1 MNNGLKVAMP
11 LIEGLKERGRI
22 SYALRRVPEG
32 RIARLLPCPDS
43 PQPGDIV
50 LAELEKI
57 GKNTKLEL
65 TNGRRCHL
73 HEGDHLAVVFGNRY
87 ATMQFEGYA
96 RADGTRCDLLSMG
109 GVCGHVASKHAGV
122 MEPSKLR
129 LLGAIGDHLGHP
141 LRLREFGL
149 APLRDLNPPHVI
161 VVCGTSMEAG
171 KTYTAA
177 NLIKGLQRQGYYVA
191 GVKLTGTATGRD
203 TWSMLD
209 AGACVALD
217 FVDGGYPS
225 TYLCT
230 AQELLSLYDLLIQHA
245 ASRQAQIAV
254 VEIADG
260 LLQRETAALLQ
271 SERFTSS
278 VGAWLFAAGDPMG
291 AAAGV
296 RILRDWGI
304 EPLAVSGLVSMSPLC
319 RTEVEAA
326 TGLPCVTA
334 KEVQCRG
341 FNARVMEVVPRLIPA
356 SSTASE
362 SAAA

>member
-1 MNNGLKVAMP
+1 MNNGLKGAVP
-11 LIEGLKERGRI
+11 FLEEVKTRGRI
-22 SYALRRVPEG
+22 AYAMRRVPEG

-57 GKNTKLEL
+57 GKNSRLEL
-65 TNGRRCHL
+65 PNGRRCHL

-109 GVCGHVASKHAGV
+109 GVCGHVASKHASV
-122 MEPSKLR
+122 VEPSKLR
-129 LLGAIGDHLGHP
+129 LLGAIGDDFGHP
-141 LRLREFGL
+141 LRLRDFAV
-149 APLRDLNPPHVI
+149 APVHDLNPPHVI

-177 NLIKGLQRQGYYVA
+177 CLVKGLQQQGYSVA
-191 GVKLTGTATGRD
+191 GIKLTGTATGRD

-209 AGACVALD
+209 AGARVALD

-230 AQELLSLYDLLIQHA
+230 AEELLSLYDLLIHYA
-245 ASRQAQIAV
+245 ASQQAQVAV

-278 VGAWLFAAGDPMG
+278 VGAWLFAAGDPLG

-304 EPLAVSGLVSMSPLC
+304 GPLAVSGIVSMSPLG
-319 RTEVEAA
+319 RKEVEVA

-341 FNARVMEVVPRLIPA
+341 FNVRVMDTVPRLVPA
-356 SSTASE
+356 SLAASA
-362 SAAA
+362 SVAA